1 VENSCQNLQP
11 DEVRQ
16 ITINHL
22 DKYPTDLKSTMNPYA
37 SKIMPITGHPMTTK
51 KKPAPNEMVPCI
63 TSKAQVW
70 RENEIHA
77 ADAKFTCAHRHRD
90 KPP

>member
-1 VENSCQNLQP
+1 
-11 DEVRQ
+11 
-16 ITINHL
+16 
-22 DKYPTDLKSTMNPYA
+22 
-37 SKIMPITGHPMTTK
+37 MPITGHPMTTK